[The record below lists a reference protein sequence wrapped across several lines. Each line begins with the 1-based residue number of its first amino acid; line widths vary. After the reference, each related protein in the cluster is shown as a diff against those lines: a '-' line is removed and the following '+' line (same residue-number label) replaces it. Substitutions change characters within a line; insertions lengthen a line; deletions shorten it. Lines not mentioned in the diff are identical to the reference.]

1 MCEVGECFME
11 NNMSRSK
18 SRVIAMRILYQI
30 ALFEKHKIS
39 YDVEE
44 VISSNVSSDQDF
56 IKDLVYGVLNHF
68 NDIDEVAN
76 KYLNNWKINRLGF
89 TDQAIIRIGIYELLY
104 TTTPYK
110 VCIDEA
116 IEMAHDYSDD
126 KVVKMVNAVL
136 DSVYHSRDN

>member
-1 MCEVGECFME
+1 MYEVGEYFME

-39 YDVEE
+39 YDVED

-56 IKDLVYGVLNHF
+56 IRDLVYGVLNNF